1 MSTTEHDLAT
11 KSKSRSKKPRRF
23 TVVMVN
29 DDFTTMD
36 FVILVLTQIL
46 GQSVE
51 QAEKLTMEIHEK
63 GRAAAGIFTLEIA
76 ESKASQIMN
85 LARHYDFPFRCAV
98 EAV

>member
-1 MSTTEHDLAT
+1 MTTTEHDLAT
-11 KSKSRSKKPRRF
+11 RPKSASKKPRRY

-36 FVILVLTQIL
+36 FVILVLTRIL
-46 GQSVE
+46 GQSPE
-51 QAEKLTMEIHEK
+51 QAEQLTMEIHEK

-76 ESKASQIMN
+76 ESKAGQIMD
-85 LARHYDFPFRCAV
+85 LARHYDFPFRCTA